1 MTDRQIFNES
11 LKILQMT
18 NNQGKWKVFVDYYL
32 EKHGG
37 KLVFS
42 ANLKRL
48 DTPLL
53 ITIFQNLLQPK
64 LQNTGVPFYLK
75 IIAKTT
81 YISPP
86 PKFG

>member
-42 ANLKRL
+42 ANSE
-48 DTPLL
+48 
-53 ITIFQNLLQPK
+53 Q
-64 LQNTGVPFYLK
+64 
-75 IIAKTT
+75 
-81 YISPP
+81 
-86 PKFG
+86 